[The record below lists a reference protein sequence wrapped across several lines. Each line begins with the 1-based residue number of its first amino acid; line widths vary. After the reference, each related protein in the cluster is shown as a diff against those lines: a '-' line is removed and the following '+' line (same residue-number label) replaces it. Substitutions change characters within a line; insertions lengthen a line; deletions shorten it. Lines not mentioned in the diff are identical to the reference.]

1 MNLTK
6 IPDEAIMIR
15 KLLSNL
21 ILAVVVL
28 TLHGCATS
36 GDVDDETAN
45 YTAAELY
52 QEAKAKLNN
61 EEYESAIQL
70 YEKLESRF
78 PYGQFAQKAQIEV
91 AYAYYKYDE
100 PDSAIL
106 AADRFIKLHPQH
118 PNVDYAYYLKGLSRF
133 KSERSFLD
141 RWFDQDISERD
152 PSQARKAF
160 EYFSELV
167 NKFPKSRYT
176 PDAIKRM
183 YLLRDTLAKYEVHVA
198 RYYMN
203 RGAYLSA
210 ANRAKYV
217 VENYQ
222 KTPAIADALAT
233 MVKAYRKLGMNKL
246 ADDALR
252 ILKLNHPQHPATLEL
267 LKNS

>member
-1 MNLTK
+1 M
-6 IPDEAIMIR
+6 MIR

-21 ILAVVVL
+21 LLVIAFV
-28 TLHGCATS
+28 TLHGCAAS
-36 GDVDDETAN
+36 GDYDDETLN

-52 QEAKAKLNN
+52 QEAKTKLNN
-61 EEYESAIQL
+61 GDYESAIQL

-78 PYGQFAQKAQIEV
+78 PYGQFAQKSQIEV
-91 AYAYYKYDE
+91 AYAYHKYQE

-106 AADRFIKLHPQH
+106 AADRFIKLHPKH
-118 PNVDYAYYLKGLSRF
+118 PNVDYAYYLKGLARF
-133 KSERSFLD
+133 NSEKSFMD

-152 PSQARKAF
+152 PQQARKAF

-183 YLLRDTLAKYEVHVA
+183 YMLRDNLAKYEIHVA
-198 RYYMN
+198 RYYMK

-222 KTPAIADALAT
+222 KTPVIADALAT
-233 MVKAYRKLGMNKL
+233 MVQAYRELGMNKL
-246 ADDALR
+246 ADDAMR
-252 ILKLNHPQHPATLEL
+252 ILQLNHPEHPVTLKL
-267 LKNS
+267 KKNS